1 MTGARF
7 SIGQALTAGL
17 RLPVRHPLAALV
29 WGGLIMAFTAVTYA
43 LMWPMFE
50 AFPLTPGS
58 DPQAFESRMAAS
70 IGPLSGVFNLLSL
83 VQIGLSLVIWTAAMR
98 ATLRIGRPDKWF
110 FMRVGMDELR
120 VAVMMVALFVGLYI
134 LIFVVALLGVAVGA
148 VLYAVSEI
156 ALVIGVF
163 AMVLIGL
170 IGLLAIWSRVCLLA
184 PASVVLGE
192 FAFVEAWRMGRGQT
206 LKLMALNLAVWVIY
220 MLVYVVVGG
229 IVAAILIG
237 GFFASGGAWPDEP
250 QTVGD
255 LLAVVQPMMGWIVL
269 AFVPLTLF
277 AGWAISFT
285 AGALTSATRQLADG
299 APVVGV
305 ASDARDGAD
314 ASR

>member
-17 RLPVRHPLAALV
+17 WLPVRHPLAVLV
-29 WGGLIMAFTAVTYA
+29 WGGLLMAFTAATYA
-43 LMWPMFE
+43 LMWPMFG

-58 DPQAFESRMAAS
+58 DPQAFESQMAAS
-70 IGPLSGVFNLLSL
+70 IGPLSGVINLVGLLQMALSL
-83 VQIGLSLVIWTAAMR
+83 IIWTAAIR

-120 VAVMMVALFVGLYI
+120 VAAMMVAIFVGLYI
-134 LIFVVALLGVAVGA
+134 LIFIVALLGVAVGA
-148 VLYAVSEI
+148 VLYAVGEM

-206 LKLMALNLAVWVIY
+206 LKLMALNLAVWLIY
-220 MLVYVVVGG
+220 MLVYAVVGG

-237 GFFASGGAWPDEP
+237 GFFASGAAWPDEP
-250 QTVGD
+250 QTIGD
-255 LLAVVQPMMGWIVL
+255 VLEIVKPMTGWVVL
-269 AFVPLTLF
+269 AFLPLTLF
-277 AGWAISFT
+277 AGWAIAFT
-285 AGALTSATRQLADG
+285 AGALTSAARQLADG
-299 APVVGV
+299 APVPAATGELG
-305 ASDARDGAD
+305 DGA

>member
-17 RLPVRHPLAALV
+17 RLPVRHPLAVLV
-29 WGGLIMAFTAVTYA
+29 WGGLLMGFTAATYA
-43 LMWPMFE
+43 LMWPMFA

-58 DPQAFESRMAAS
+58 DPQAFESQMAAS
-70 IGPLSGVFNLLSL
+70 IGPLSGVINLMSL
-83 VQIGLSLVIWTAAMR
+83 VQIALSLVIWTAAMR
-98 ATLRIGRPDKWF
+98 ATLKIGRPDKWF

-120 VAVMMVALFVGLYI
+120 VAVMMVAIIVGLYI
-134 LIFVVALLGVAVGA
+134 LIFIVALLGVAVGA
-148 VLYAVSEI
+148 VLYAMGEM

-170 IGLLAIWSRVCLLA
+170 VGLLAIWSRVCLLA

-206 LKLMALNLAVWVIY
+206 LKLMALNLAVWLIY
-220 MLVYVVVGG
+220 MLVYAVVGG
-229 IVAAILIG
+229 VVAAILIG
-237 GFFASGGAWPDEP
+237 GFFASGAAWPGEP

-255 LLAVVQPMMGWIVL
+255 ILAVVEPMMGWIIL

-277 AGWAISFT
+277 AGWAIAFT
-285 AGALTSATRQLADG
+285 AGALTSAARQLADG
-299 APVVGV
+299 APVGV
-305 ASDARDGAD
+305 TDRDAFSGGETL
-314 ASR
+314 S

>member
-17 RLPVRHPLAALV
+17 RLPVRHPLAVLV
-29 WGGLIMAFTAVTYA
+29 WAGLLMGFTAATYA
-43 LMWPMFE
+43 LMWPMFA

-58 DPQAFESRMAAS
+58 DPQGFESKMAES
-70 IGPLSGVFNLLSL
+70 IGPLSGVINLMSL
-83 VQIGLSLVIWTAAMR
+83 VQIALSLVIWTAAIR
-98 ATLRIGRPDKWF
+98 ATLRIGRPDRWF

-134 LIFVVALLGVAVGA
+134 LIFIVAVLGVAVGA
-148 VLYAVSEI
+148 VLYAVGEM

-163 AMVLIGL
+163 VMVLIGL
-170 IGLLAIWSRVCLLA
+170 VGLLAIWSRVCLLA

-206 LKLMALNLAVWVIY
+206 LKLMALNLAVWLIY

-237 GFFASGGAWPDEP
+237 GFFASGAAWPGEP

-255 LLAVVQPMMGWIVL
+255 IQAVVEPMMGWIAL

-277 AGWAISFT
+277 AGWAIAFT
-285 AGALTSATRQLADG
+285 AGALTSAARQLADG
-299 APVVGV
+299 APVAAATG
-305 ASDARDGAD
+305 DLGDEG